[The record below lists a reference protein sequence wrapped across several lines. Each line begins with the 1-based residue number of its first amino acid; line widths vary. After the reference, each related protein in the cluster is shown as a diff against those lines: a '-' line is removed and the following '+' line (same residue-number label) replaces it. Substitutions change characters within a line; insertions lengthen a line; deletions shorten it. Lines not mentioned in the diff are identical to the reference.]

1 MYIHA
6 CTHNKILLHK
16 FSLFQEFV
24 LKKFFGG
31 KRELALKSG
40 KQKTP
45 SIGKAQAKI
54 LFIVCYYIALG
65 TIVLTLFTYYQVA
78 GEADIQAVT
87 RHFAC
92 QSVGIQ
98 SGRDC
103 GDVPNIHLE
112 LFDSLTAL
120 GIILTGLLPAVV
132 LIFTVKC
139 NCNNNC
145 CK

>member
-1 MYIHA
+1 
-6 CTHNKILLHK
+6 
-16 FSLFQEFV
+16 LFDR
-24 LKKFFGG
+24 
-31 KRELALKSG
+31 KRELILKRG
-40 KQKTP
+40 TQTTP

-54 LFIVCYYIALG
+54 LLIMCYYIAVG

-87 RHFAC
+87 SHFAC
-92 QSVGIQ
+92 QSAGTQ

-103 GDVPNIHLE
+103 GDVPNVHLK

-139 NCNNNC
+139 NSNNKC

>member
-1 MYIHA
+1 MFDR
-6 CTHNKILLHK
+6 KRGFIL
-16 FSLFQEFV
+16 
-24 LKKFFGG
+24 
-31 KRELALKSG
+31 KRG
-40 KQKTP
+40 TQTTP
-45 SIGKAQAKI
+45 NIGKAQAKI
-54 LFIVCYYIALG
+54 LLIMCYYIAVG

-87 RHFAC
+87 SHFAC
-92 QSVGIQ
+92 QSAGTQ

-103 GDVPNIHLE
+103 GDVPNVHLE

-132 LIFTVKC
+132 LMFTVKC
-139 NCNNNC
+139 NRNNRC